1 MVGKRKPGGVSRRA
15 LLSSGL
21 LGLCSCAWTLHP
33 ERRGTTPHGRIDTVP
48 LIIDIL
54 WFLPGLVPGVV
65 CLAVDFASGAIYTSG
80 GAKVSIRRKG
90 TVVVHRPPLEAPMLA
105 HAAIVDAQGQVLRET
120 EREWSKTHT
129 RRADQLRFELATLDA
144 AGPLVLE
151 LRLGDD
157 QTRSFELAPVDGEA
171 S

>member
-1 MVGKRKPGGVSRRA
+1 MRKRVSRRA

-33 ERRGTTPHGRIDTVP
+33 ERRGTTPHGHVDTVP

-80 GAKVSIRRKG
+80 SAKISIDRRGA
-90 TVVVHRPPLEAPMLA
+90 VVVHRPPLEAPALA
-105 HAAIVDAQGQVLRET
+105 HAAIVDARGRVLSEQQRQ
-120 EREWSKTHT
+120 WSNTHR
-129 RRADQLRFELATLDA
+129 RRADQLRFELAELED
-144 AGPLVLE
+144 AGPLFLE
-151 LRLGDD
+151 LRLDD
-157 QTRSFELAPVDGEA
+157 EQAHTFELAPTT
-171 S
+171 